1 LSQTPS
7 HSTWDELL
15 ALAED
20 AARQAGEDLRRRLS
34 VPHTVKAKGLRDF
47 VTEADVAAER
57 LILERIR
64 QRFPTHGIVSEESAP
79 DPAFGGG
86 TCWAVDPLDGTSNF
100 ARGLPLFSVS
110 VAALEGGRPVVGV
123 IYEPVPGR
131 TFRARRGGGA
141 WLNGTPA
148 RVSRVDRLLSAMV
161 CLDWGRAQ
169 EDRLKVL
176 ARVQRLGP
184 EVGVFRTL
192 GSAALGLAYV
202 AVGWLDAYFHLALGP
217 WDTAA
222 GVLLVEEA
230 GGRVTQVDGS
240 PWAPEATSILASNG
254 ALHDQLL
261 ECLRPA

>member
-1 LSQTPS
+1 M
-7 HSTWDELL
+7 L
-15 ALAED
+15 ALAEE
-20 AARQAGEDLRRRLS
+20 AACQAGEELRRRLS
-34 VPHTVKAKGLRDF
+34 LPHTVTSKGLRDL

-57 LILERIR
+57 LILERI
-64 QRFPTHGIVSEESAP
+64 QARFPTHSIVSEESAP
-79 DPAFGGG
+79 VPAFGDG

-110 VAALEGGRPVVGV
+110 VAALEGGRPVAGV
-123 IYEPVPGR
+123 IHEPMVHR

-141 WLNGTPA
+141 WLDGVPV

-169 EDRLKVL
+169 EDRLRVL

-202 AVGWLDAYFHLALGP
+202 AAGWLDAYFHLALGP

-230 GGRVTQVDGS
+230 GGRVTLVDGS
-240 PWAPEATSILASNG
+240 PWSPEATSILASNG
-254 ALHDQLL
+254 LLHDQLL
-261 ECLRPA
+261 EWLRL

>member
-1 LSQTPS
+1 MPHTSS
-7 HSTWDELL
+7 HALWDEML
-15 ALAED
+15 ALAEE
-20 AARQAGEDLRRRLS
+20 AARQAGEELRRRLS
-34 VPHTVKAKGLRDF
+34 LPHTVTSKGLRDL
-47 VTEADVAAER
+47 VTEADVVAER

-64 QRFPTHGIVSEESAP
+64 QRFPAHGVVSEESAP
-79 DPAFGGG
+79 DLTFGDG

-110 VAALEGGRPVVGV
+110 VAALQGRQPVVGV
-123 IYEPVPGR
+123 IYEPMAHR

-141 WLNGTPA
+141 WLDGAPA
-148 RVSRVDRLLSAMV
+148 RVSRVDYLLSAMV
-161 CLDWGRAQ
+161 ALDWGRAQ
-169 EDRLKVL
+169 GDRLRL
-176 ARVQRLGP
+176 LDQVQRLGP
-184 EVGVFRTL
+184 KVGVFRTL

-230 GGRVTQVDGS
+230 GGRVTQADGS
-240 PWAPEATSILASNG
+240 PWTPEATSILASNG

-261 ECLRPA
+261 DCLLP

>member
-1 LSQTPS
+1 M
-7 HSTWDELL
+7 L

-20 AARQAGEDLRRRLS
+20 AARQAGEELRRRLPL
-34 VPHTVKAKGLRDF
+34 PHTVTAKGLRDL
-47 VTEADVAAER
+47 VTEADVVAER

-64 QRFPTHGIVSEESAP
+64 ARFPTHGIVSEESAP
-79 DPAFGGG
+79 HLAFGDG
-86 TCWAVDPLDGTSNF
+86 TFWAVDPLDGTSNF

-110 VAALEGGRPVVGV
+110 VAALQGGRPVAGV
-123 IYEPVPGR
+123 IHEPMAGH

-141 WLNGTPA
+141 WLDGAPA

-161 CLDWGRAQ
+161 GLDWGRAQ

-176 ARVQRLGP
+176 ARVQWVGP

-222 GVLLVEEA
+222 GALLVEEA

-240 PWAPEATSILASNG
+240 PWTPEASSILASNG
-254 ALHDQLL
+254 LLHDPLL
-261 ECLRPA
+261 ECLRP